1 MMHHSTQKKKR
12 LTSLLAGTLLLA
24 APLSAHAAQP
34 GLSLSPDEA
43 VLQAA
48 PLSSEGSGLP
58 GTAPM
63 ASVELAGLLR
73 QAAELAGKSAAFP
86 LPAGDAV
93 TRKDTAAALSEA
105 LQLSPAAEPYTDV
118 PDDSPYTSVVGAVY
132 KLGLMNGYGAAWF
145 GADDPLTR
153 EQAYT
158 VANRVYGYLKPFEL
172 VEASIPDMQTA
183 MAQGKLTSEGLVQMY
198 LDRIAKYDK
207 QGVSLNSMISLNS
220 EALELA
226 KALDEER
233 RSQGPRGP
241 LHGIPII
248 VKDNYDTE
256 DMATTAGCLCLKD
269 SMPGKDADQVAK
281 LKAAGAIILG
291 KSNLSEFAFNITT
304 TSSLGG
310 QTLNPYALQFNPGGS
325 SGGTGASIAANFA
338 AAGMGTDTG
347 GSIRVPSAFNSLVGI
362 RPTVGLSSRDGII
375 PLALTQDVGGPMARS
390 VTDAAI
396 LLDATAGY
404 DPDDTATAFGV
415 GRIPASYTSFL
426 DADGLKGAR
435 IGVAVELI
443 GSEPQQKAVSD
454 LVYKAVDDLE
464 RLGAQT
470 VPILI
475 PHAAEIGKYP
485 SLSGYEFKFH
495 LNDYLKELGPKAPYA
510 TLNDIIESGRY
521 IKTQEEPMKAR
532 NARESLDTQEYKD
545 IVLFRTKLTQ
555 ESLLKVMADHDLD
568 AIVYPTSAYPA
579 APIGEPQNSG
589 PNTKFSPF
597 SGFPAVTVPAGFT
610 PDGLPVGLEFLGRAF
625 DEGHLIQLAYA
636 YEQGT
641 QHRKPPVLLP

>member
-1 MMHHSTQKKKR
+1 MMQPSMRKKKR

-24 APLSAHAAQP
+24 APLPAYAAP
-34 GLSLSPDEA
+34 PELSLSAHEA
-43 VLQAA
+43 ALQAA
-48 PLSSEGSGLP
+48 PLSSDGSGLP
-58 GTAPM
+58 GAAPM
-63 ASVELAGLLR
+63 ASAELAGLLR
-73 QAAELAGKSAAFP
+73 QAAELAGKSTEFQ
-86 LPAGDAV
+86 LPPGDAV
-93 TRKDTAAALSEA
+93 SRKDTAAALSEA
-105 LQLSPAAEPYTDV
+105 LQLSPAAEPYMDV

-132 KLGLMNGYGAAWF
+132 KLGLMTGYGSYWF
-145 GADDPLTR
+145 GAEDPLTR

-158 VANRVYGYLKPFEL
+158 VADRVYGYLRPFEL
-172 VEASIPDMQTA
+172 VEATIPEMQTA
-183 MAQGKLTSEGLVQMY
+183 MAQGKLTSAELVQMY

-207 QGVSLNSMISLNS
+207 QGVSLNSMISLNP
-220 EALELA
+220 EALEIA
-226 KALDEER
+226 MALDEER
-233 RSQGPRGP
+233 QTQGPRGP

-426 DADGLKGAR
+426 DADGLKGVR

-475 PHAAEIGKYP
+475 PHAEEIGKYP
-485 SLSGYEFKFH
+485 SLSGYEFKFN

-510 TLNDIIESGRY
+510 TLNDIIESGQY
-521 IKTQEEPMKAR
+521 IKAQEEPMKAR

-545 IVLFRTKLTQ
+545 IVLFRTKLTR
-555 ESLLKVMADHDLD
+555 ESLLTVMADHDLD

-589 PNTKFSPF
+589 SNTKFSPF

-610 PDGLPVGLEFLGRAF
+610 PEGLPVGLEFLGRAF
-625 DEGHLIQLAYA
+625 DEGFLIRLAYA

-641 QHRKPPVLLP
+641 LHRKPPALLP